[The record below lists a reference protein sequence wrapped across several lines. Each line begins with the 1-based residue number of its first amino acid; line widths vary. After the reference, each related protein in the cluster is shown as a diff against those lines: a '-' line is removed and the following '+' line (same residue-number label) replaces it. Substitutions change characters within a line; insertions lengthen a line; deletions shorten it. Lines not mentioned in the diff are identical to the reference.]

1 MKICVCLDKKNG
13 MMFFGKRQSQDAVQ
27 REQFLSLVGDNKLWM
42 STYSAKLF
50 GDLPNVIVD
59 DNYSAKAG
67 LDDYCFIEDQSF
79 DISKCSMV
87 IVYKWN
93 RQYQADKSFTVD
105 LKAEGFKKISIQ
117 DFVGSSHDKI
127 TEEIYERA

>member
-13 MMFFGKRQSQDAVQ
+13 LMFFGKRQSQDAVQ

-105 LKAEGFKKISIQ
+105 LKAEGFKKIRTQ

>member
-105 LKAEGFKKISIQ
+105 LKAEGFKKIRTQ

>member
-1 MKICVCLDKKNG
+1 MKICVCLDKKKG

-105 LKAEGFKKISIQ
+105 LKAEGFKKIRTQ

>member
-1 MKICVCLDKKNG
+1 MKICVCLDKKKG

-105 LKAEGFKKISIQ
+105 LKAEGFKKISTQ

>member
-79 DISKCSMV
+79 HISKCSMV

-105 LKAEGFKKISIQ
+105 LKAEGFKKISTQ

-127 TEEIYERA
+127 TEEIYERV

>member
-67 LDDYCFIEDQSF
+67 PDDYCFIDDQPF
-79 DISKCSMV
+79 IFQNAQ
-87 IVYKWN
+87 WLL
-93 RQYQADKSFTVD
+93 FTNGID
-105 LKAEGFKKISIQ
+105 NIKQINHLQLI
-117 DFVGSSHDKI
+117 
-127 TEEIYERA
+127 